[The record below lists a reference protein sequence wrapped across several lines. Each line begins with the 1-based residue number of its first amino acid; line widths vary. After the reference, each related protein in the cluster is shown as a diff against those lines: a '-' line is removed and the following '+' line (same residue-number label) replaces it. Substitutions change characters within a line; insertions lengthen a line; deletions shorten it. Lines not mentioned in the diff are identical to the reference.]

1 MSQKEPTTLSASV
14 PFVSSTSEPGLLSRA
29 RDTVRDY
36 VALTRPRVLSLV
48 LFTAPVGMIMG
59 HEGWPDPLVLGGV
72 VVGAA
77 LIGGGCGAL
86 NAAIERD
93 RDAKMERTQDRPLPT
108 GRLTTTQAAIFGLAI
123 TALGLGALF
132 AAGGWLPTAI
142 GFVTVL
148 HYIFVYTLWLKP
160 RSAQNI
166 VIGGAAGATSPLI
179 ADAAIDGSL
188 GIWSLVLFAIVFL
201 WTPPHFW
208 AIALYRKKEYEAAG
222 FPMMPSVV
230 GDAACRRKMLHYALA
245 LIPVTL
251 LPVVGGQLGLAYA
264 AVALAGG
271 AWFVTSILRA
281 IREDDR
287 QQDRRV
293 FATSIVYLTLIFGA
307 MLFDLVLS

>member
-1 MSQKEPTTLSASV
+1 MIQKESSPSPAAASLTAAL
-14 PFVSSTSEPGLLSRA
+14 PDAGFIARS
-29 RDTVRDY
+29 RDTIRDY
-36 VALTRPRVLSLV
+36 VALTRPRILSLV

-59 HEGWPDPLVLGGV
+59 HEGWPDPLVLLGV

-86 NAAIERD
+86 NAWIERE
-93 RDAKMERTQDRPLPT
+93 RDAKMERTENRPLPT
-108 GRLTTTQAAIFGLAI
+108 GRLAPHQAALFGFATTAAGLA
-123 TALGLGALF
+123 ALF
-132 AAGGWLPTAI
+132 ATGGWLPAAI
-142 GFVTVL
+142 GLATVL

-166 VIGGAAGATSPLI
+166 VIGGAAGATSPII

-208 AIALYRKKEYEAAG
+208 AIALYRKREYEAAG

-230 GDAACRRKMLHYALA
+230 GNAACRRKMLHYALV

-251 LPVVGGQLGLAYA
+251 LPTLGGQLGLIYA
-264 AVALAGG
+264 AVALGG
-271 AWFVTSILRA
+271 GGWFVLSIVKAMRM
-281 IREDDR
+281 DDR
-287 QQDRRV
+287 DQDRRV
-293 FATSIVYLTLIFGA
+293 FATSIIYLTLIFGA
-307 MLFDLVLS
+307 MLFELVLR